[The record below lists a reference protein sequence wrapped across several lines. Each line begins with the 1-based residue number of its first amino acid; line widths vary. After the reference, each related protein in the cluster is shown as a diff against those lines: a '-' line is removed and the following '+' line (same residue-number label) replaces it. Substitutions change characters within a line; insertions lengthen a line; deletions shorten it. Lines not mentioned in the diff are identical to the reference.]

1 MNRIGK
7 AAIGAVM
14 MAGAA
19 TAATLAATEAAQAG
33 VHVGIGIGIP
43 GPGPVYEGY
52 YGPGYY
58 PPGPCAYYNYY
69 YSGYCGYPMYSDP
82 VWIGGVWYNGPHYYR
97 WWGGQPYVWA
107 HGGWHGD
114 FRGGHAGRWHR

>member
-1 MNRIGK
+1 MNRIGESRDRRCHD
-7 AAIGAVM
+7 GRCD
-14 MAGAA
+14 GGD
-19 TAATLAATEAAQAG
+19 EACHRGHPQAG
-33 VHVGIGIGIP
+33 VHVRSGSEFRGRGRS
-43 GPGPVYEGY
+43 GY

-69 YSGYCGYPMYSDP
+69 YSGYCGYPMYNDP
-82 VWIGGVWYNGPHYYR
+82 VWIGGVWYNGPHYR